1 MFSYIYIYIDI
12 YTYIYI
18 YICTHTYIHIYICMY
33 VYTYM
38 HIFTLYNGSTLTSC
52 MYDMYVC
59 MYVCA
64 NATIG
69 TCRYMDA
76 YGLRDT
82 ATGNTCNS
90 QASRKP
96 RHFALGSASTLNL
109 QESFIRVNPNPSSN
123 PKRTL
128 SGMQVMTIAW
138 GLAVVAFSSSRYL
151 AGRRTFINGLSR
163 LFTDLVNKVRVGV
176 MRLGFVLLQIPHLSF
191 GPA

>member
-1 MFSYIYIYIDI
+1 
-12 YTYIYI
+12 
-18 YICTHTYIHIYICMY
+18 
-33 VYTYM
+33 
-38 HIFTLYNGSTLTSC
+38 
-52 MYDMYVC
+52 